1 MTAKITGNALE
12 QRSRTNS
19 VLRQG
24 RSQLQ
29 KIRLSMKTVE

>member
-1 MTAKITGNALE
+1 MTATTTGNALE

-29 KIRLSMKTVE
+29 KIRLRIK